1 MRKNVIV
8 VLAGVIIAAC
18 LPLLAE
24 EGTEAERPWKNKTE
38 LGFVTTSGN
47 SETSSLNFANVF
59 KYRFSKSE
67 LQIDASALRA
77 KQTNVTKIVEAGDL
91 TVIEEDETTAEK
103 YFFGGRMR
111 FDISERLFW
120 YGSASWF
127 SNEPAGIDDR
137 YSYGAGLGY
146 QVLKNGRHDLK
157 VELGGEYVDET
168 PVERPTDTFTSL
180 RGFAGY
186 EYKISDTATFNQ
198 DVEVLPNLDDSDDLR
213 INSVTSVTASI
224 NEHMAL
230 KASYTINYDGQ
241 PIVETITGDDDTTAT
256 FEFDET
262 DTILAVSLV
271 INY

>member
-1 MRKNVIV
+1 MKQSNMII
-8 VLAGVIIAAC
+8 LAGLAIAAC
-18 LPLLAE
+18 SPLLAE
-24 EGTEAERPWKNKTE
+24 EVADAERPWSNKTE
-38 LGFVTTSGN
+38 LGFVMTTGN
-47 SETSSLNFANVF
+47 SETDSLNFANVF
-59 KYRFSKSE
+59 KYRFPNSE

-77 KQTNVTKIVEAGDL
+77 KQTNVTKTVEAGDL
-91 TVIEEDETTAEK
+91 TVTEEDETTAEK

-111 FDISERLFW
+111 FDITERLFW
-120 YGSASWF
+120 YASASWF

-146 QVLKNGRHDLK
+146 QVLKNERHDFK
-157 VELGGEYVDET
+157 VELGADYVDET
-168 PVERPTDTFTSL
+168 PVDGPSDTFTSL
-180 RGFAGY
+180 RAFAGY

-198 DVEVLPNLDDSDDLR
+198 DVEFLPNLDESDDLR
-213 INSVTSVTASI
+213 INSITSLTASI
-224 NEHMAL
+224 NDHVAL